1 MTGHTK
7 LALTALLAVVCAA
20 ASAADAPP
28 SSTPATSTP
37 PTTPPS
43 AGVLSIAAPPNTG
56 PPMFSATS
64 PTARRIA
71 IPHDEPE
78 LPAFPGR
85 DVFVSN
91 CVICHS
97 PRYVSGQPNFPRVI
111 WTAEV
116 NKMIK
121 VYGAPIA
128 PEDVPK
134 IVDYLVPW
142 NGQEDKKP

>member
-1 MTGHTK
+1 MTGHQN
-7 LALTALLAVVCAA
+7 LALAGLLAVVCAA

-28 SSTPATSTP
+28 ISTPATA
-37 PTTPPS
+37 PPS
-43 AGVLSIAAPPNTG
+43 AGVLSIATPPNTS

-78 LPAFPGR
+78 LPALPGR

-97 PRYVSGQPNFPRVI
+97 PRYVSAQPDFPRAV
-111 WTAEV
+111 WTAEA

-134 IVDYLVPW
+134 IVDYLVAW